1 MYWLE
6 RAGKRET
13 RKVSLDVPAASSTG
27 KVVPR
32 SSNIGKWQLQTHSL
46 MPSGLQHACL
56 CLCLEA
62 ASQVWHY
69 TTKMYVLHKAGRPNT
84 VSLLFCEGVHPF
96 KYQMHGYWGKQ
107 VFSSELCIL
116 LNNFFFFP
124 STKNLPAMS
133 KFTNIF
139 NDFPASPI
147 TDTGISSSQE
157 CWNVKMPNVKTHSA
171 CTQFKKQQQ

>member
-13 RKVSLDVPAASSTG
+13 RKVSLDVPAPSSTG

-32 SSNIGKWQLQTHSL
+32 SSNTGKRQLQTDSL
-46 MPSGLQHACL
+46 IPSGLQRACL

-69 TTKMYVLHKAGRPNT
+69 TTKMYVLNKAGRPNT
-84 VSLLFCEGVHPF
+84 VSLLFCEGVDPF
-96 KYQMHGYWGKQ
+96 KYQTHGYWGKQ

-116 LNNFFFFP
+116 LSKDIFFFLAPKIHLQCPNSQIF
-124 STKNLPAMS
+124 SMISLLLPPLTLA
-133 KFTNIF
+133 
-139 NDFPASPI
+139 
-147 TDTGISSSQE
+147 
-157 CWNVKMPNVKTHSA
+157 
-171 CTQFKKQQQ
+171 